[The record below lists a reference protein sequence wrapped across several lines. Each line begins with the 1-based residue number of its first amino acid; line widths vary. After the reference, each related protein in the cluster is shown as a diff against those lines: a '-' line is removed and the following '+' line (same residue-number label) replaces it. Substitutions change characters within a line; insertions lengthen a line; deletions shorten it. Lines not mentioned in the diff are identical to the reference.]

1 MGILPNSLGRQLRY
15 AYQGTIVK
23 VDLVGCLAMLLM
35 EEMGVNKFFLCDI
48 VDMFF
53 VYWYYRLASSVGE
66 Q

>member
-1 MGILPNSLGRQLRY
+1 MRY
-15 AYQGTIVK
+15 AYQGTVVQ
-23 VDLVGCLAMLLM
+23 VDLIGCLTMLLM